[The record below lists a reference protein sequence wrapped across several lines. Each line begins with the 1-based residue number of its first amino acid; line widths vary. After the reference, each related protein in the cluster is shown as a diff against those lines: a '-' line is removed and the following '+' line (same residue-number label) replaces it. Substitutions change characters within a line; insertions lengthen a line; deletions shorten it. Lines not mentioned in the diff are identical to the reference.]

1 MTRSKLSFRPRA
13 SVLALEPRVL
23 FDGAGAMAAVDYLAD
38 VPAKTESAK
47 EVEAEKTP
55 ATAAPVTLA
64 SPRAEDA
71 GISRV
76 GTDSVITTV
85 LIVDTRVADYASLLA
100 GLPANAVLRVVDS
113 GESGLNAVSQALAG
127 LQGIESVQIISHGTP
142 GSFTLGSDTVDA
154 ASVAAHGAQLQA
166 WAGHLTADAD
176 ILLYG
181 CDVGQGAQGES
192 LITQLAAVTGADIAA
207 SSNATGAAA
216 KGGDWVLERNT
227 GAGRLAGFMQAMK
240 EAHISVPE
248 NWIVQGDFEPES
260 GYRAMQQIVSQPHR
274 PTAVFCGGDIMA
286 MGALCAADELG
297 LRVPQDISV
306 IGYDNVRNARFFTPA
321 LTTIHQPKDSLGET
335 AFNMLMD
342 RIVNK
347 REESQSIEVHPRLIE
362 RRSVADGPFRDYRR

>member
-181 CDVGQGAQGES
+181 
-192 LITQLAAVTGADIAA
+192 
-207 SSNATGAAA
+207 
-216 KGGDWVLERNT
+216 
-227 GAGRLAGFMQAMK
+227 
-240 EAHISVPE
+240 
-248 NWIVQGDFEPES
+248 
-260 GYRAMQQIVSQPHR
+260 
-274 PTAVFCGGDIMA
+274 
-286 MGALCAADELG
+286 
-297 LRVPQDISV
+297 
-306 IGYDNVRNARFFTPA
+306 
-321 LTTIHQPKDSLGET
+321 
-335 AFNMLMD
+335 
-342 RIVNK
+342 
-347 REESQSIEVHPRLIE
+347 
-362 RRSVADGPFRDYRR
+362 

>member
-154 ASVAAHGAQLQA
+154 ASVGA
-166 WAGHLTADAD
+166 T
-176 ILLYG
+176 
-181 CDVGQGAQGES
+181 V
-192 LITQLAAVTGADIAA
+192 
-207 SSNATGAAA
+207 
-216 KGGDWVLERNT
+216 
-227 GAGRLAGFMQAMK
+227 
-240 EAHISVPE
+240 
-248 NWIVQGDFEPES
+248 
-260 GYRAMQQIVSQPHR
+260 
-274 PTAVFCGGDIMA
+274 
-286 MGALCAADELG
+286 
-297 LRVPQDISV
+297 
-306 IGYDNVRNARFFTPA
+306 
-321 LTTIHQPKDSLGET
+321 
-335 AFNMLMD
+335 
-342 RIVNK
+342 
-347 REESQSIEVHPRLIE
+347 
-362 RRSVADGPFRDYRR
+362 

>member
-181 CDVGQGAQGES
+181 CDVGQGAQGQA
-192 LITQLAAVTGADIAA
+192 LLTQLAALTGADIAA
-207 SSNATGAAA
+207 STNATGAAA

-227 GAGRLAGFMQAMK
+227 GAIEAGLAVRERNFSLTHVYG
-240 EAHISVPE
+240 
-248 NWIVQGDFEPES
+248 
-260 GYRAMQQIVSQPHR
+260 
-274 PTAVFCGGDIMA
+274 
-286 MGALCAADELG
+286 ADEAFCTGTFAGVAPVGSVDGRVLG
-297 LRVPQDISV
+297 TERGPVVERLQHLYRERI
-306 IGYDNVRNARFFTPA
+306 AR
-321 LTTIHQPKDSLGET
+321 DVGG
-335 AFNMLMD
+335 
-342 RIVNK
+342 
-347 REESQSIEVHPRLIE
+347 
-362 RRSVADGPFRDYRR
+362 RSRP